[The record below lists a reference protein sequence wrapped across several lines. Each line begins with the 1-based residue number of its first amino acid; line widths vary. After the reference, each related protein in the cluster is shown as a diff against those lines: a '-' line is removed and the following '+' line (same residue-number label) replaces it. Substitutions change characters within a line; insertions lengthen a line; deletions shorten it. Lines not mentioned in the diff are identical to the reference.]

1 VRAPPRALAL
11 LLLTL
16 PLVWAV
22 EVVTHWRTIDLPMG
36 PGVEPAAYYAFLD
49 GDCIWY
55 RTTIVSLLSD
65 GDLDQRNNVPMM
77 HPLGGPRPVFP
88 PQSDVSL
95 GANGAWYPKHP
106 LLLSLLGLP
115 FYAVAGDLGL
125 LAFNLVQ
132 LTALLV
138 VAWFLLRRYTSE
150 AVALAATWWLALA
163 TQLSPAA
170 YNFSPDVL
178 STLLVVS
185 GVLALVSRRAAFAG
199 ALFGFAC
206 CARWSN
212 VILLPI
218 ASLFVLHEFRR
229 RDWLAFA
236 APLAACLLALAALNA
251 WMFGSPFVT
260 PYDRVI
266 GSLEYGVPVL
276 ETSHRELFD
285 APFFSGLWAQ
295 LSDSEHGLVVSG
307 PHVLL
312 APFGLALLWRRS
324 RADTLLLGGI
334 CLALAGLF
342 APYEPWR
349 ASSIGHRFLMTDVV
363 LSALPA
369 ALLFARVIGEH
380 ETRDAS
386 RVPLSP
392 PPRPSAP
399 AGS

>member
-1 VRAPPRALAL
+1 MRAPPRALAI

-16 PLVWAV
+16 PLIYAV
-22 EVVTHWRTIDLPMG
+22 EVGTRWQTLELPMG
-36 PGVEPAAYYAFLD
+36 PGAEPVLYYAHLD

-55 RTTIVSLLSD
+55 RTTIVSLLAD

-77 HPLGGPRPVFP
+77 HPRSGPRPVFP
-88 PQSDVSL
+88 PESDVAL

-115 FYAVAGDLGL
+115 FYALAGDLGL

-138 VAWFLLRRYTSE
+138 VAWFLVRRYTSE
-150 AVALAATWWLALA
+150 VVALATTWWLALA
-163 TQLSPAA
+163 SQLSPAA

-199 ALFGFAC
+199 ALFGLAC

-212 VILLPI
+212 AILLPI
-218 ASLFVLHEFRR
+218 ASLFVLHEFER
-229 RDWLAFA
+229 RDWLAFV

-251 WMFGSPFVT
+251 WMFGSVFVT

-266 GSLEYGVPVL
+266 GSFKSGVPVL
-276 ETSHRELFD
+276 EASHRELFD

-295 LSDSEHGLVVSG
+295 LTDRDVGLVVSG
-307 PHVLL
+307 PHVLV
-312 APFGLALLWRRS
+312 AVFGLVLLWRRS
-324 RADTLLLGGI
+324 RADTLLLVGI
-334 CLALAGLF
+334 CLALLAFF

-349 ASSIGHRFLMTDVV
+349 ASSIGHRFLMTVVV

-369 ALLFARVIGEH
+369 ALLFARVA
-380 ETRDAS
+380 TR
-386 RVPLSP
+386 P